1 MLDPKVPPGKAQ
13 SMPVPS
19 PYWGEK
25 LYWYDPAITNHA
37 AMDDKGR
44 VWMSS
49 RFRLPENQPAFCA
62 THPSAALAPQKSS
75 FRQVQYFD
83 PKTRQFKQVNICFDT
98 HHVQFAAD
106 KDETLYGNGVFSG
119 AIGWIN
125 TRILDETGDEAAAQG
140 WCRGYHD
147 LDQDGKV
154 NPSVDRQIAVNV
166 IYSVIA
172 HPSDGSV
179 WGAAP
184 GPMPGKIIRIDPK
197 TCVGEAYEPPFD
209 PGGRHRRLHAARH
222 RRRLER
228 RDLDRAGE
236 QRPPRQLR
244 SPQVKG
250 PLQGPSATSGQHCR
264 EGWTLHPVPG
274 PRFKDVRGDV
284 AVDFQYYNF
293 VDRFNT
299 FGLGENVPF
308 ANGTNSDSLLA
319 LQPDGT
325 WLVLRVPYPLG
336 FFSRGM
342 DGRIDDPKAGWKG
355 RAIYAD
361 YGPNAPGTSRAA
373 SARAARS
380 SSSSSGRIRS
390 RSSRVPMRHLP
401 RALYRRRGLA
411 RC

>member
-1 MLDPKVPPGKAQ
+1 MDVLAVPAAREPACVLRQ
-13 SMPVPS
+13 PS
-19 PYWGEK
+19 VSGAGAAEEQ
-25 LYWYDPAITNHA
+25 LPAGAVTSN
-37 AMDDKGR
+37 
-44 VWMSS
+44 
-49 RFRLPENQPAFCA
+49 
-62 THPSAALAPQKSS
+62 
-75 FRQVQYFD
+75 

-106 KDETLYGNGVFSG
+106 KDQTLYGNGVFSG

-147 LDQDGKV
+147 LDEDGKV

-166 IYSVIA
+166 LYSVIP

-179 WGAAP
+179 WAAAP
-184 GPMPGKIIRIDPK
+184 GPMPGKILRIDPK

-209 PGGRHRRLHAARH
+209 PAAGVVGYTPRGIDVDSNGVIWTALASSGHLASFDRRKC
-222 RRRLER
+222 
-228 RDLDRAGE
+228 
-236 QRPPRQLR
+236 
-244 SPQVKG
+244 KG
-250 PLQGPSATSGQHCR
+250 PLQGPSATNGQHCR
-264 EGWTLHPVPG
+264 EGWTLHSVPG
-274 PRFKDVRGDV
+274 PRFKNVRGDV
-284 AVDFQYYNF
+284 AVDFRVSNF

-342 DGRIDDPKAGWKG
+342 DGRIDNPKTGWKG
-355 RAIYAD
+355 NAICASYSECHLAHR
-361 YGPNAPGTSRAA
+361 GRPRHPQRGHQVPA
-373 SARAARS
+373 SARSAGEVAGAACDVFLRS
-380 SSSSSGRIRS
+380 ASLSLFRQR
-390 RSSRVPMRHLP
+390 
-401 RALYRRRGLA
+401 
-411 RC
+411 